1 MEKKTWESNSKLKD
15 KGTIQQIKQNFRK
28 TGTDKINNVWKERP
42 KKNYFIPCGYNCYFF
57 LIEQS

>member
-1 MEKKTWESNSKLKD
+1 MEKKTSESNSKLKD

-28 TGTDKINNVWKERP
+28 TGTDKIVWKERP
-42 KKNYFIPCGYNCYFF
+42 KENYFIPYGYNCYFF